1 MGISSFAAGFLE
13 SAAERIDTREKE
25 AREVNRIRSERQ
37 LKDFTEATKI
47 KKAKRLEFKNNV
59 QQIERALNSTNK
71 SLSSTAII
79 SIATDKTR
87 MTQFLNL
94 AKSNPQELDQYIKAD
109 EDPNLTLAQQ
119 VELAAE
125 RATPDV
131 APIAEETYRAFGLPG
146 ADVSAPIKA
155 GAAAAGVTEEQFK
168 TGLTPTV
175 PTAPEFREDLTVA
188 QQTTMKASI
197 DQAQLELSSLIQKEQ
212 DDPKSVT
219 ENEINSAKI
228 RLSTLNKVQKGAG
241 GGELSISEM
250 TSLVDGSVKNITA
263 NNPFGTQVGKKV
275 TIIPQSGRLT
285 VKPNQT
291 LNKNERRELAR
302 QYLELLDPLMQ
313 NVGIVDKSKD
323 WYNKETLEINFANL
337 YPHAGTALTKHSNI
351 LMPSIPA
358 TTGSVNARA
367 NRKITI
373 NNKTITQVS
382 PSKI

>member
-13 SAAERIDTREKE
+13 SAAERISTREKE
-25 AREVNRIRSERQ
+25 AREINRLRSEKQ
-37 LKDFTEATKI
+37 LKDFTEASKI

-59 QQIERALNSTNK
+59 KQIERALTSTKK
-71 SLSSTAII
+71 SLSNTAII
-79 SIATDKTR
+79 SIATDENR
-87 MTQFLNL
+87 MKMFLDL
-94 AKSNPQELDQYIKAD
+94 AKTNPQELDQYIKAD
-109 EDPNLTLAQQ
+109 EDPNLTLTQQ

-125 RATPDV
+125 RATPEV
-131 APIAEETYRAFGLPG
+131 APMMEQSARYFGLPLGDTG
-146 ADVSAPIKA
+146 APVEA
-155 GAAAAGVTEEQFK
+155 GAAAAGVTEEEFK
-168 TGLTPTV
+168 AGLTPSV
-175 PTAPEFREDLTVA
+175 PTAPEFKEDLSVA
-188 QQTTMKASI
+188 QRTTMKASI
-197 DQAQLELSSLIQKEQ
+197 DQAQLELSSLMQKQQ

-285 VKPNQT
+285 VRPNQK
-291 LNKNERRELAR
+291 LEPSERRELAR

-358 TTGSVNARA
+358 TTGSVDARL

-373 NNKTITQVS
+373 NNKTITPVA
-382 PSKI
+382 PPKI

>member
-59 QQIERALNSTNK
+59 QQIERALTSTNK

-131 APIAEETYRAFGLPG
+131 APMMEQSARYFGLPLGDTG
-146 ADVSAPIKA
+146 APVEA

-168 TGLTPTV
+168 AGLTPSV
-175 PTAPEFREDLTVA
+175 PTAPEFKEDLAVA
-188 QQTTMKASI
+188 QRTTFNKTQ
-197 DQAQLELSSLIQKEQ
+197 DQAQLRVVSLRNQLKDAKESNKPDIQSELEEAEKGLAF
-212 DDPKSVT
+212 
-219 ENEINSAKI
+219 INSVK
-228 RLSTLNKVQKGAG
+228 KGG
-241 GGELSISEM
+241 TGGEQSVSNYNSLYKAAFKSIAEGM
-250 TSLVDGSVKNITA
+250 DTN
-263 NNPFGTQVGKKV
+263 V
-275 TIIPQSGRLT
+275 TKGIIKST
-285 VKPNQT
+285 
-291 LNKNERRELAR
+291 NKYGEPYIQFASQATPENRKALIKSN
-302 QYLELLDPLMQ
+302 LEKLDAVISNSSFLKDP
-313 NVGIVDKSKD
+313 SKD
-323 WYNKETLEINFANL
+323 WYDKKTLEINEENFYPLAYSSLIANGGDL
-337 YPHAGTALTKHSNI
+337 VRYLPNASFSPVKSGNVSGRFT
-351 LMPSIPA
+351 P
-358 TTGSVNARA
+358 GSQVN
-367 NRKITI
+367 
-373 NNKTITQVS
+373 
-382 PSKI
+382 